1 MAPDRFVSDD
11 ALVRYRSLCL
21 RGFCPQRIIHVHVLA
36 FHSIMNLIDSVGWR
50 TTVTN
55 VPAFSPILVR
65 EFLSNLG
72 DLNSTVRIRDEIYQ
86 ITSTVVNQTF
96 NTPDGGDSK
105 NLILIG
111 GLCNQWKYFS
121 IKDLCPVYRHAYEV
135 CRSNWIPREEEDR
148 IFSSV
153 PNC

>member
-105 NLILIG
+105 N
-111 GLCNQWKYFS
+111 
-121 IKDLCPVYRHAYEV
+121 
-135 CRSNWIPREEEDR
+135 
-148 IFSSV
+148 
-153 PNC
+153 

>member
-11 ALVRYRSLCL
+11 ELVRYRSLCL
-21 RGFCPQRIIHVHVLA
+21 RGFCPVHVPA

-96 NTPDGGDSK
+96 NKPDGGDSA
-105 NLILIG
+105 N
-111 GLCNQWKYFS
+111 
-121 IKDLCPVYRHAYEV
+121 
-135 CRSNWIPREEEDR
+135 
-148 IFSSV
+148 
-153 PNC
+153 

>member
-1 MAPDRFVSDD
+1 M
-11 ALVRYRSLCL
+11 
-21 RGFCPQRIIHVHVLA
+21 
-36 FHSIMNLIDSVGWR
+36 
-50 TTVTN
+50 TN